1 MQQPIIVWDFDGV
14 LNANVIDGRFVWADR
29 LQQDWG
35 IDRAALVA
43 HLFHRDRIGRIMRGQ
58 IDLRDEL
65 QFWLTDAGRNIDAD
79 TFLAYWF
86 ARDALPDA
94 KVVRH
99 LERSDATHVI
109 GTNNEARRA
118 AFIERDMGFGSL
130 VRHIFASGR
139 MGHAKPDTAYFRHI
153 ETWSGAPAH
162 AHVLIDDTQANVTAA
177 CALGWQGFHF
187 TNETRGGL
195 PAFLDQ
201 LG

>member
-65 QFWLTDAGRNIDAD
+65 QFWLTDAGHNIDAD
-79 TFLAYWF
+79 VFLAYWF
-86 ARDALPDA
+86 ANDALPDA

-118 AFIERDMGFGSL
+118 AYLLAISL
-130 VRHIFASGR
+130 HRAVWGMPNLTPPIFAISKHGAGR
-139 MGHAKPDTAYFRHI
+139 LHKTM
-153 ETWSGAPAH
+153 
-162 AHVLIDDTQANVTAA
+162 
-177 CALGWQGFHF
+177 C
-187 TNETRGGL
+187 
-195 PAFLDQ
+195 
-201 LG
+201 